1 MVMLTSI
8 KGTTSVVSGVRK
20 LFDVDYKRSCSKQ
33 EKKKERS
40 NYYIGNEDP
49 TEKEEE
55 EDESSNSSYSLLD
68 DHSDHSR
75 SSIYSTVSK
84 SQPPSA
90 TAEEL
95 LKRCP
100 PISFIPSKR
109 KYHVAVFACGEFW
122 NPQRRFQRLV
132 GVKDVIVGY
141 TGGGKRRI
149 HPHPFTLPPTFDDMQ
164 DYAQALRIEY
174 NPKRITYKQLL
185 QCWYENDCP
194 WEPSNESEYRSG
206 IYPITKTQY
215 VEATDY
221 LHELVD
227 MKRTKHL
234 SLLKQQHQQQLEVEQ
249 GEEHSYYC
257 DDALVDP
264 IIYVDLEYATT
275 FYKAEEYHQDYI
287 MKQIQEAKAQQQRYK
302 KRKVHTGLHAIVE

>member
-1 MVMLTSI
+1 MLTSI
-8 KGTTSVVSGVRK
+8 KGTSSVVSGVRK

-100 PISFIPSKR
+100 PISLITTSKR

-194 WEPSNESEYRSG
+194 WEPSTESEYRSG

-215 VEATDY
+215 LEATDY

-227 MKRTKHL
+227 MKRAKHL
-234 SLLKQQHQQQLEVEQ
+234 SLLKQQQHQQQLEVEQ